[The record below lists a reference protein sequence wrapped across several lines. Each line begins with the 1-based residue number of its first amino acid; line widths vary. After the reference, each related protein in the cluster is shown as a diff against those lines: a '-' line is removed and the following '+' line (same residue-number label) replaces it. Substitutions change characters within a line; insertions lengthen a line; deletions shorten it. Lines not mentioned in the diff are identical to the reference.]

1 MVVMHWRANGTS
13 REHAPRLSYALAP
26 MSDANLFTDFIQKI
40 RNGDEEAAKDLV
52 RRFENLIR
60 CEVRVR
66 LTDPSLYRIFDS
78 MDICQSVLT
87 SFFVRA
93 SLGQYKLDHP
103 EDLVRLLV
111 GMARKKLAFHAR
123 RERAQRRDHRRIQGT
138 SAETV
143 AAAGDGPCKL
153 IANREILA
161 KFRQRLTEEE
171 RLLADLRAQGH
182 AWDTIADRCGGTSA
196 GRRMQLTRAV
206 KRVAQQLDLDGNG
219 NV

>member
-1 MVVMHWRANGTS
+1 
-13 REHAPRLSYALAP
+13 

-40 RNGDEEAAKDLV
+40 RNGDEEAARDLV
-52 RRFENLIR
+52 LRFENLIR

-66 LTDPSLYRIFDS
+66 LTHPSLYRIFDS

-93 SLGQYKLDHP
+93 SLGQYKLDRP

-111 GMARKKLAFHAR
+111 GMARRKLAFHAR
-123 RERAQRRDHRRIQGT
+123 RERAQRRDHRRTQGST
-138 SAETV
+138 STETV
-143 AAAGDGPCKL
+143 AAVGDSPIKL

-171 RLLADLRAQGH
+171 RLLVDLRAQGH
-182 AWDTIADRCGGTSA
+182 AWDTIAGRCGGTSA
-196 GRRMQLTRAV
+196 GRRMQLTRAI